1 MWSYYG
7 SKNKIAKFY
16 PTPLFDTIIEPFAGA
31 AYYSLRYFE
40 KNVILIDKNP
50 DIILM
55 WKYLQE
61 CSINDINRLPI
72 LTEGTRLNPIDFDC
86 YAQYRLM
93 RFLIVQAAFGGNNV
107 VSKWGAMRLQAN
119 INRLKKHH
127 FKIKHWS
134 FIEGDYTMSPDINA
148 TWFIDPPYTHGGHK
162 YPMSN
167 RKIDFSQLGSW
178 CKSRI
183 GQQIVCENTKAEW
196 LPFVPMISLD
206 GVKHK
211 TMEAIYTNMPSSY
224 AVDQQSLFPKSQ
236 Y

>member
-16 PTPLFDTIIEPFAGA
+16 PPPIFDTIIEPFAGA

-40 KNVILIDKNP
+40 RAVVLIDKNP

-55 WKYLQE
+55 WRYLQN
-61 CSINDINRLPI
+61 CSLKDLDALPLLNAGEKI
-72 LTEGTRLNPIDFDC
+72 TEKDFDC

-93 RFLIVQAAFGGNNV
+93 RFLIVQAAFGGNNT

-127 FKIKHWS
+127 FKIKHWK
-134 FIEGDYTMSPDINA
+134 FIEGDYSLASDVKA
-148 TWFIDPPYTHGGHK
+148 TWFIDPPYTNGGHK

-167 RKIDFSQLGSW
+167 RKINFEDLSNW
-178 CKSRI
+178 CRSRK
-183 GQQIVCENTKAEW
+183 GQQIVCENNKATW
-196 LPFVPMISLD
+196 LNFVPLVALD
-206 GVKHK
+206 GVKHR
-211 TMEAIYTNMPSSY
+211 TMESIYTNMPSSF
-224 AVDQQSLFPKSQ
+224 AVDQQKLF
-236 Y
+236 